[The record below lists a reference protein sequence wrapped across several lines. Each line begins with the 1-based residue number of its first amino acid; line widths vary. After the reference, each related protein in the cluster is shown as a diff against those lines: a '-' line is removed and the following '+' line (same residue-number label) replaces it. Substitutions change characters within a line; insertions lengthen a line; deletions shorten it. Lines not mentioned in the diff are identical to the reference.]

1 MEFTKLVEERRSIRA
16 FKAGMEV
23 KKSDLE
29 EMIKC
34 AIEAPTWK
42 NSQTGRYYVVTS
54 PDMKDKIRSE
64 ALPEFN
70 KNSSANA
77 GALIITTF
85 EKTRSGFERDGQ
97 PTNEIGDEWGAY
109 DLGLANELLILKAR
123 ELGLD
128 TLIMGIRDA
137 DKLRELLAIPASQEV
152 VAVIAVGYRES
163 DPQRPKRKEVA
174 DVAVFF

>member
-42 NSQTGRYYVVTS
+42 NSQTGRYYVVS
-54 PDMKDKIRSE
+54 SSDMMDKIRSE

-70 KNSSANA
+70 QNSSANA
-77 GALIITTF
+77 GALIITAF

-97 PTNEIGDEWGAY
+97 PANELGDEWVHMIW
-109 DLGLANELLILKAR
+109 GLQMSFL
-123 ELGLD
+123 
-128 TLIMGIRDA
+128 
-137 DKLRELLAIPASQEV
+137 
-152 VAVIAVGYRES
+152 
-163 DPQRPKRKEVA
+163 
-174 DVAVFF
+174 F

>member
-1 MEFTKLVEERRSIRA
+1 MEFTKLVEKRRSIRA

-42 NSQTGRYYVVTS
+42 NSQTGRYYVIS
-54 PDMKDKIRSE
+54 SSDMMDKIRSE

-70 KNSSANA
+70 QNSSANA
-77 GALIITTF
+77 GALIITAF

-97 PTNEIGDEWGAY
+97 PANELGDEWGAY
-109 DLGLANELLILKAR
+109 DLGLQMSFL
-123 ELGLD
+123 
-128 TLIMGIRDA
+128 
-137 DKLRELLAIPASQEV
+137 
-152 VAVIAVGYRES
+152 
-163 DPQRPKRKEVA
+163 
-174 DVAVFF
+174 F

>member
-16 FKAGMEV
+16 FKAGMDV

-42 NSQTGRYYVVTS
+42 NSQTGRYYVVNST
-54 PDMKDKIRSE
+54 DMMDKVRSE

-70 KNSSANA
+70 QNSSANA

-85 EKTRSGFERDGQ
+85 EKTRSGFERNGQ

-137 DKLRELLAIPASQEV
+137 DKLRELLSIPASQEV

-163 DPQRPKRKEVA
+163 DPQRPKRKEVE